1 MAQMVVWMEK
11 MENRGAGA
19 RDLGLGHL
27 AVSTWG
33 EELGARAE
41 LGAAVPSPLVAG
53 LNLRVPPD
61 EHGAL
66 PSKRQ
71 DLLG

>member
-1 MAQMVVWMEK
+1 MEK
-11 MENRGAGA
+11 MENHRAGA
-19 RDLGLGHL
+19 WDLGLGHL
-27 AVSTWG
+27 AGSTWG

-41 LGAAVPSPLVAG
+41 LGAVVPSPLVPG

-61 EHGAL
+61 EHRAL
-66 PSKRQ
+66 PAKRQ